1 MGKYCAAYEWDLMRQ
16 CCGVDEWDL
25 MGRYCGV
32 YKVGDHSRGWLES
45 SLFDSYYT
53 KV

>member
-1 MGKYCAAYEWDLMRQ
+1 MISGYFTIIWNAKQNELK
-16 CCGVDEWDL
+16 VS
-25 MGRYCGV
+25 
-32 YKVGDHSRGWLES
+32 KVGDHSRGWPES